1 MLSSEVW
8 TLIGL
13 HLKPRHL
20 IKLAATCKQVQKA
33 VDNEIYWTRVYTH
46 LLWRRCEELEI
57 QAVEDSDRNTLP
69 CIEYGLFHMYAV
81 EKGYYW
87 GMQRF
92 FQRMEEAI
100 EYYSENDSD
109 YTFDDESEWWASLKH
124 MSMAERNKALVRKE
138 KRIKHEYTTMKGLA
152 RIEMIE
158 NMDMKTIDSQ
168 KTEAEQKHFSRF
180 ACEIEDDPI
189 PIKYKRVLMRKI
201 SRLFWHRL
209 ETEDVMSP
217 LRATEAIMMINY
229 F

>member
-46 LLWRRCEELEI
+46 LLWRSCEELEI
-57 QAVEDSDRNTLP
+57 QVIVGCDTLP
-69 CIEYGLFHMYAV
+69 CIEDGLYHMVGV

-92 FQRMEEAI
+92 FQRMDEAI
-100 EYYSENDSD
+100 EYYSENDSK

-138 KRIKHEYTTMKGLA
+138 KRIKHEYTTMKGMA
-152 RIEMIE
+152 RIEMIKS
-158 NMDMKTIDSQ
+158 MVHKTVDSQ
-168 KTEAEQKHFSRF
+168 QTEGEQRNFNRF
-180 ACEIEDDPI
+180 VCEIEDDPM
-189 PIKYKRVLMRKI
+189 PIKYKRAMLRKI
-201 SRLFWHRL
+201 AILFWHRW
-209 ETEDVMSP
+209 ETEGVMSP
-217 LRATEAIMMINY
+217 LRATEAAVMMCH